1 MEVVHARC
9 AGLDVH
15 KKTVV
20 ACVRIQDGQGIR
32 HDVRTFDTT
41 TSALMELA
49 QWLHDNGC
57 QHAVVESTGVYWKPV
72 WHVLASDELKLVLA
86 NARCA

>member
-41 TSALMELA
+41 TTSALARNDPGLLA
-49 QWLHDNGC
+49 RMGPGLNWQ
-57 QHAVVESTGVYWKPV
+57 A
-72 WHVLASDELKLVLA
+72 
-86 NARCA
+86 